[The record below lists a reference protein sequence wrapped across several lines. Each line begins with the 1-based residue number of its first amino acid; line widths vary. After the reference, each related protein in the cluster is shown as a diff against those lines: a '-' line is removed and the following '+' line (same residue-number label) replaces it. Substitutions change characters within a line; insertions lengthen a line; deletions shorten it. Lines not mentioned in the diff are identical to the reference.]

1 MSYDGLLNRTCTIQ
15 RKTVTYGNRGQES
28 TAWADLATGVDC
40 RIQARTG
47 KLSPGLKGED
57 LEARFIGF
65 LKYAQAI
72 NEGDRVVYQ
81 GITLTVKRVDD
92 AAGHGHHK
100 EVILQYLSGEEG

>member
-1 MSYDGLLNRTCTIQ
+1 MSYSGLLNRTCTIR
-15 RKTVTYGNRGQES
+15 RKTVTYGDYGDES
-28 TAWADLATGVDC
+28 TAWSDLATSVKC

-57 LEARFIGF
+57 LESRFYGF
-65 LKYAQAI
+65 FESGQDI

-81 GITLTVKRVDD
+81 GLTLTVKRVDD

-100 EVILQYLSGEEG
+100 EILLNYLSGEES